1 MVMLTVHG
9 STTPL
14 SITAGGVIG
23 MGYALPPDAG
33 PFTCARV
40 LVVGDLLRRIL
51 EDVHSAQ
58 VLAAV
63 ITDDQ
68 AGLDAAWRSGLMVRP
83 VVGVFSTRTGAE
95 AGLGKPL
102 DLVVAAA
109 GSEHEQQAPPAVAV
123 GPVHAAVPYPQGD
136 LATVRFA
143 LESAPYPAQLE
154 LTSAL
159 LTRARTLLDRWRH
172 RLDQW
177 SRRRSYPIPPDWR
190 AAAIDALDD
199 DLNVARVVA
208 MMTQLEDND
217 GIEPGAKF
225 EAFSYLDRILAVDLS
240 RDLGRT

>member
-23 MGYALPPDAG
+23 IGYALPPDAG
-33 PFTCARV
+33 PFTRARV

-51 EDVHSAQ
+51 EDIHSAQ

-83 VVGVFSTRTGAE
+83 VVGVFSTRAGAE

-102 DLVVAAA
+102 DLIVAAA
-109 GSEHEQQAPPAVAV
+109 GSEHEQPPATVAV
-123 GPVHAAVPYPQGD
+123 GPVHAAAPYPQGD

-143 LESAPYPAQLE
+143 LESAPYPAHLQM
-154 LTSAL
+154 TSAL
-159 LTRARTLLDRWRH
+159 VTSARILLDRWRH

-177 SRRRSYPIPPDWR
+177 SRHRSYPIPPDWR
-190 AAAIDALDD
+190 AAAIEALDD

-208 MMTQLEDND
+208 MMTQLEDD
-217 GIEPGAKF
+217 DDIEPGAKF
-225 EAFSYLDRILAVDLS
+225 EAFSYLDRILAVDLA